1 MDITPKARVAKEK
14 VNKTAQNKTFLHS
27 KGKHQQSER
36 QPTEYKKIFTNHISN
51 KGLIFKIYKELIQLN
66 NNKADNLIKK
76 WAEDLDRLF
85 FPKETYK

>member
-14 VNKTAQNKTFLHS
+14 VNKTAQNKTSLHS